1 MLNEIETRQIIL
13 QISNSINY
21 CHTRGIVHRDLKLEN
36 VIFKHPMD
44 SDGKQDLSIK
54 IIDFGIAGVCENGR
68 SEKIDAGSL
77 CYMPP
82 ECLMGKA
89 VEASPSIDVWAIGIM
104 FYSMLQGTLPFYSD
118 NEDTTIKLIKT
129 APLKWSK
136 DIPVTQETKD
146 IIAKMLDRN
155 PSTRLDLMDFMEM
168 EYFHY
173 DEETYEKK
181 V

>member
-1 MLNEIETRQIIL
+1 
-13 QISNSINY
+13 
-21 CHTRGIVHRDLKLEN
+21 
-36 VIFKHPMD
+36 
-44 SDGKQDLSIK
+44 
-54 IIDFGIAGVCENGR
+54 
-68 SEKIDAGSL
+68 
-77 CYMPP
+77 
-82 ECLMGKA
+82 MGKA